1 VDQTVAVRDA
11 KRALREY
18 ALARRRA
25 ADRRAGPGAGIRAA
39 DHFLSVVP
47 VPRGAV
53 ISGYW
58 PIDEEFD
65 VLPLLRRLMRAGH
78 VCSLP
83 VVERK
88 HCPLVFR
95 AWRPGD
101 AVRAGPF
108 GLTEP
113 AADAPVVS
121 PRLLLVPLL
130 AFDSQGFRLGYGGG
144 YYDRSLAALRD
155 AGRVSAVGMAFS
167 EQQVESVPH
176 TETDQRLDWIV
187 TERGASP
194 IRAS

>member
-1 VDQTVAVRDA
+1 MDQTVAVRDA

-25 ADRRAGPGAGIRAA
+25 ADRQAGPGAGIRAA
-39 DHFLSVVP
+39 DHFLSAVP
-47 VPRGAV
+47 VPRGAAV
-53 ISGYW
+53 SGYW

-65 VLPLLRRLMRAGH
+65 VLPLLRRLARAGH
-78 VCSLP
+78 PCCLP
-83 VVERK
+83 VVARK
-88 HCPLVFR
+88 HSPLVFR
-95 AWRPGD
+95 AWQPGD
-101 AVRAGPF
+101 ALRSASF

-121 PRLLLVPLL
+121 PTLLLVPLL

-144 YYDRSLAALRD
+144 YYDRSLEALRA
-155 AGRVSAVGMAFS
+155 AGPVSAVGMAFS

-176 TETDQRLDWIV
+176 TETDQRLDWVV

-194 IRAS
+194 IETS